1 MQNYFLVTMMILS
14 LLNGSAQE
22 RTDPRQDIYGEYRA
36 NLAVPII
43 FRIYQDGDKLQLQI
57 VGQWTTELIPLQG
70 DHFRVASIKPVADL
84 AFMKDS
90 LGRIEKFQW
99 TQKSAPLKW
108 TRCSP
113 ENNSTY
119 AGKYQ
124 LQVNPYRQFHIT
136 ESEGRLTGSLVG
148 SPEMPFTPLGKGRFI
163 YKKGKQEFR
172 LSFDPQTKELTT
184 AGDERVD
191 FRKVSSTIPHIS
203 NRTNG
208 FTRADSLQGGLTP
221 LRTCYDV
228 LFYDLDIL
236 VEPETKSI
244 RGNTAIRFKTIHTF
258 TRMQIDLFA
267 NMKIEKIL
275 FHGQEL
281 PYTREYNAVFID
293 FPQPVKENT
302 ENTIRILYAGQPNEP
317 EINADKGGWFWLW
330 NRDHKMWI
338 ETVSQGVGASLW
350 WPCKDHLSDRPD
362 SMKISVTFP
371 TGLMEISNGRLL
383 GRTDLPGGHTRC
395 DWYVGYP
402 INNYDVVINI
412 GDYTHFTDTCTDGN
426 DTLALNY
433 YCMSYNLAIAKNIF
447 SRVKPML
454 ALHRQKFG
462 AYPFRK
468 DGFTVM
474 ESIYPMEH
482 QGAISIGAINSPFN
496 STRYDSAELVRLM
509 WHESAH
515 EWWGNSVGC
524 KDYAD
529 FWIHESFATY
539 AEVLNY
545 ESVGGRQAAL
555 KYLHSDP
562 PKNKEPIIGIYNV
575 NHFHMGDM
583 YPKGALMLHTL
594 RNIIDNDSL
603 WFSILRGIQ
612 DRFRYQPITT
622 EDLTGY
628 ISRAA
633 GRDLTW
639 FFDEYL
645 RYAALPVLML
655 TLEETGSSLKIKYKW
670 QANRPGFCMP
680 VKVTTEKDTFT
691 FIYPGNDWQTMELK
705 DMQRKD
711 FKVDTED
718 FYMDVNQ
725 KDI

>member
-1 MQNYFLVTMMILS
+1 MMILS
-14 LLNGSAQE
+14 LFNVSAQE
-22 RTDPRQDIYGEYRA
+22 RTDPQQDLYGEYRA
-36 NLAVPII
+36 GLASPII
-43 FRIYQDGDKLQLQI
+43 FRIFKDVDKLKLQV
-57 VGQWTTELIPLQG
+57 VGQGKIDLIPRGG
-70 DHFRVASIKPVADL
+70 DNFRLASVKPVANL

-99 TQKSAPLKW
+99 TQKSPPLKW
-108 TRCSP
+108 TRRST

-124 LQVNPYRQFHIT
+124 LQVNPYRLFHIT
-136 ESEGRLTGSLVG
+136 ENEGRLTGNLVG
-148 SPEMPFTPLGKGRFI
+148 LPEMLFTPLGKGRFV
-163 YKKGKQEFR
+163 YKKDKQEYT
-172 LSFDPQTKELTT
+172 LSFNLQANELTT
-184 AGDERVD
+184 AGDDRID
-191 FRKVSSTIPHIS
+191 FIKVSSTIPHVS

-208 FTRADSLQGGLTP
+208 FTRADSLQGALTP

-244 RGNTAIRFKTIHTF
+244 RGNTVIRFNTIHTF

-293 FPQPVKENT
+293 FPQPVKQNT
-302 ENTIRILYAGQPNEP
+302 VDAITIRYAGQPNEP
-317 EINADKGGWFWLW
+317 DIDAGKGGWFWLW

-402 INNYDVVINI
+402 INNYNVVVNI

-447 SRVKPML
+447 SQVKPML

-462 AYPFRK
+462 TYPFRK

-482 QGAISIGAINSPFN
+482 QGAISIGSINSPFN
-496 STRYDSAELVRLM
+496 STRYDSADLVRLM

-645 RYAALPVLML
+645 RYAPLPVLML
-655 TLEETGSSLKIKYKW
+655 TLEETGNSLKIKYKW

-680 VKVTTEKDTFT
+680 VKVTTAKDTFT